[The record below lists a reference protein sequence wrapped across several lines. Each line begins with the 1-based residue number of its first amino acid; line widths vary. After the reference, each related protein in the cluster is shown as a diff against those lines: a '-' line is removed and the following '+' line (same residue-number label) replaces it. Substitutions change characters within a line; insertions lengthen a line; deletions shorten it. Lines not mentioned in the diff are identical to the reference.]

1 MNEIQ
6 KLAKGD
12 LNFFLNQNIQV
23 DVPNFILSLI
33 FAVVL
38 SYFVQLFYIKYSS
51 SLSTVPAACAVPV
64 PSPALTLFIS
74 SPSPLMVIAI

>member
-23 DVPNFILSLI
+23 DIPNFILSLL

-38 SYFVQLFYIKYSS
+38 SFFVQLFYLK
-51 SLSTVPAACAVPV
+51 
-64 PSPALTLFIS
+64 
-74 SPSPLMVIAI
+74 